1 MILLKA
7 ENLQK
12 LKKHRFKVPDFIVV
26 HSLDEYSRKQDFLKP
41 DRLYAVRSSFYGE
54 DGGENS
60 FAGQFNTFLNVKYSD
75 ISSAICKVLASTNS
89 AAVEDYREAKSLKKP
104 TQGCVIIQEMVQ
116 AKMAGVVFTSNPN
129 GALNEIV
136 INVGYGLGENVV
148 SDKVDTASYFYHKSD
163 ESFYRE
169 GPQNSPTLSDSMV
182 LEIVKEANRAEEI
195 FGCAIDMEFAIEND
209 IVYFL
214 QARPITTID
223 YKNVIIL
230 DNSNIV
236 ESYPGL
242 SLPLTQDYVKTIYH
256 EIFYNLL
263 VRVTKNKKCID
274 LIDDQLKDMV
284 DVANWRMYYRISN
297 WYSVLQLMPFS
308 HKIIP
313 MWQKMMGVEDKSL
326 ENITP
331 FNVSLGVKMQIIR
344 SVLKYM
350 RTIPD
355 EMRTLNEKF
364 EQKVVEYERKIL
376 NADTI
381 SELLQVYETIRAD
394 ILQDWDLTLIND
406 MYAFIYCHL
415 AKKHGDLIADIKNIE
430 SMKPAIAMKNLL
442 FIAKES
448 GVDSDEYVSASN
460 KYIAE
465 YGDRCVGEL
474 KLETKT
480 YRTNPELL
488 DEYVINTLQNNPTGL
503 TSTSKWGDEPKVTK
517 DPKVVRKA
525 KIGIAN
531 RESSRLNRSRLFGI
545 CRSIFLKIGQIMCSA
560 HRIEKPEDVFYLHI
574 NELRIVKDHRELVA
588 NRKLEEVAF
597 ESIPAYSRLIFP
609 GQVINKTNPV
619 IERKILGEENH
630 LCGIATSAGVVTG
643 QVVIIKDVNKVCDLK
658 DKIIVT
664 KSTDPGWVFLVQ
676 QCAGIISEKGSLLSH
691 TAIISR
697 ELYKPAV
704 VNVKNCTNIL
714 RDGDVVQLDANNGVI
729 TIVERRSYEV

>member
-1 MILLKA
+1 M
-7 ENLQK
+7 
-12 LKKHRFKVPDFIVV
+12 
-26 HSLDEYSRKQDFLKP
+26 
-41 DRLYAVRSSFYGE
+41 
-54 DGGENS
+54 
-60 FAGQFNTFLNVKYSD
+60 
-75 ISSAICKVLASTNS
+75 
-89 AAVEDYREAKSLKKP
+89 
-104 TQGCVIIQEMVQ
+104 
-116 AKMAGVVFTSNPN
+116 
-129 GALNEIV
+129 
-136 INVGYGLGENVV
+136 
-148 SDKVDTASYFYHKSD
+148 
-163 ESFYRE
+163 
-169 GPQNSPTLSDSMV
+169 
-182 LEIVKEANRAEEI
+182 EIVKEAKRAEGI
-195 FGCAIDMEFAIEND
+195 FGRPIDMEFAIENNV
-209 IVYFL
+209 VYFL

-223 YKNVIIL
+223 CKDIIIL

-263 VRVTKNKKCID
+263 VRVTRNKKCID
-274 LIDDQLKDMV
+274 SIDWQLKDMV

-308 HKIIP
+308 NKVIP

-326 ENITP
+326 EIITP
-331 FNVSLGVKMQIIR
+331 FKVSFGVKMQIIH

-350 RTIPD
+350 RTIPS
-355 EMRTLNEKF
+355 EMKGLNEKF

-381 SELLQVYETIRAD
+381 SALLQVYETIRAD

-406 MYAFIYCHL
+406 MYTFIYCHL
-415 AKKHGDLIADIKNIE
+415 SKKKYGNLIADIKNIE
-430 SMKPAIAMKNLL
+430 SMKPAIEMKNLL

-503 TSTSKWGDEPKVTK
+503 TIASMRNGEIKTTK

-545 CRSIFLKIGQIMCSA
+545 CRLIFLKIGQIMYSA
-560 HRIEKPEDVFYLHI
+560 NRIEKPEDVFYLHI
-574 NELRIVKDHRELVA
+574 NELRMMKDHKQLVS

-609 GQVINKTNPV
+609 GQVINKTNPIV
-619 IERKILGEENH
+619 ERKILGEENH
-630 LCGIATSAGVVTG
+630 LCGTATSSGVATG
-643 QVVIIKDVNKVCDLK
+643 QVVIIKDVNKPCDLK
-658 DKIIVT
+658 NKIIVT
-664 KSTDPGWVFLVQ
+664 TSTDPGWVFLVQ

-697 ELYKPAV
+697 ELHKPAV
-704 VNVKNCTNIL
+704 VNVKNCTKIL

-729 TIVERRSYEV
+729 TIIERGRNEI